1 MKPIN
6 LKEEMA
12 KGLLNAGHFVEVAKD
27 FYNRLEVSQ
36 EDLVGRLEKLF
47 FCTREFYC
55 VEGTVIQVLH
65 GHLAGTTQ
73 YYIQDINA

>member
-12 KGLLNAGHFVEVAKD
+12 NELLEAGHFVEITKD
-27 FYNRLEVSQ
+27 FYNRLEISQ
-36 EDLVGRLEKLF
+36 DDLIGKLEDLF

-55 VEGTVIQVLH
+55 VEGTVIQVLY

-73 YYIQDINA
+73 YYIQDINV